1 MFIVLTSGKLKEALG
16 SWIVTRSVFCHSF
29 SFSDS
34 PRIIHKCLAAQCPN
48 SNWKVLFH
56 HTDGI
61 DQKHALN
68 VPKVYG
74 STFQKANLSDHFC
87 FKCWWP
93 LYQTK
98 VSFIF
103 TFSSLFSILSY
114 NSCHF
119 LRNSRFG
126 KGHTKE
132 IIIMQNTISKKFE
145 IILELFWNLTI
156 WGYHLQMLTQLE
168 HKV

>member
-1 MFIVLTSGKLKEALG
+1 MEP
-16 SWIVTRSVFCHSF
+16 VFCHSF

-34 PRIIHKCLAAQCPN
+34 SRIIYKCLAAQCPN

-74 STFQKANLSDHFC
+74 STFQKVNLSDHFC

-98 VSFIF
+98 VSFIY
-103 TFSSLFSILSY
+103 TFSSQFSILSE
-114 NSCHF
+114 NICHF
-119 LRNSRFG
+119 LWEFSVWQRSHKRDYYYVKHNL
-126 KGHTKE
+126 KE
-132 IIIMQNTISKKFE
+132 I
-145 IILELFWNLTI
+145 WNNSWIVLKSTI
-156 WGYHLQMLTQLE
+156 WSYHLQMLTQLE
-168 HKV
+168 PKV

>member
-16 SWIVTRSVFCHSF
+16 SWIGTGSVFCHSF

-98 VSFIF
+98 VSSTSFRVYFPFWVIIVVIF
-103 TFSSLFSILSY
+103 CEILCLAKVTQKRLLLCKTQSQ
-114 NSCHF
+114 
-119 LRNSRFG
+119 RNL
-126 KGHTKE
+126 K
-132 IIIMQNTISKKFE
+132 
-145 IILELFWNLTI
+145 
-156 WGYHLQMLTQLE
+156 
-168 HKV
+168 